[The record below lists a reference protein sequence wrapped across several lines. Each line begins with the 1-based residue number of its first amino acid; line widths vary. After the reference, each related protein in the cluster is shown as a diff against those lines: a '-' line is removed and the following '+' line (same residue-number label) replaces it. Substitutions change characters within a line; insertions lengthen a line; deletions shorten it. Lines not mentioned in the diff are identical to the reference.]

1 MNMLARTINIPA
13 NHLKQEDWISLKK
26 TNLLMAAR
34 SRLVEY
40 AIRGGIFLALI
51 YQSNIYQATVW
62 LVISICIDLLIAKET
77 KRYNQHA
84 TDESTIAVNA
94 PMVVRYQYYWYLN
107 ALWFGL
113 TSLIFSAKQDV
124 ESQMVMISLLNFITL
139 VGATRNIADGK
150 FCQNI
155 LFVFAFSQIVGIV
168 WNIVVV
174 FNFSAPNLHFI
185 YIVFLFFQYSVMMKN
200 SKFFFKQMDANF
212 KHQYRNIHLINDL
225 QTESELREQQR
236 KIAISANETIQRFYS
251 NAAHD
256 VRQPVYAMQMYASML
271 QETPELGPVLL
282 PKIQQSCQGIEALF
296 NSLFDFQQMK
306 LGSIAYQPKKV
317 NINILFQ
324 ELNTQF
330 TPLAEKKGLTCKF
343 KPIKGDIY
351 IDAILIKRVLSN
363 LIANAIRY
371 TNTGGILIGARHQVK
386 QKSLTFEIWDTGL
399 GIADENKLNI
409 FSEFFKVTD
418 KTFDTNEGFGLGL
431 SIVKQLSHLVQ
442 DSEIKVQSKLNKGS
456 VFKFSVPDA
465 LYSASWTLAKAA

>member
-1 MNMLARTINIPA
+1 MLARTINIPA

-62 LVISICIDLLIAKET
+62 LAISICIDLLIAKET

-200 SKFFFKQMDANF
+200 SKFFPNKWMQTLSISIEIFISSMICKLSLNYESNNEKLPYQPTKQSNGFTATPRMMCVNPF
-212 KHQYRNIHLINDL
+212 TPCKCMHQCC
-225 QTESELREQQR
+225 
-236 KIAISANETIQRFYS
+236 KK
-251 NAAHD
+251 
-256 VRQPVYAMQMYASML
+256 RQSW
-271 QETPELGPVLL
+271 
-282 PKIQQSCQGIEALF
+282 ALF
-296 NSLFDFQQMK
+296 CCL
-306 LGSIAYQPKKV
+306 
-317 NINILFQ
+317 
-324 ELNTQF
+324 
-330 TPLAEKKGLTCKF
+330 
-343 KPIKGDIY
+343 
-351 IDAILIKRVLSN
+351 
-363 LIANAIRY
+363 
-371 TNTGGILIGARHQVK
+371 
-386 QKSLTFEIWDTGL
+386 
-399 GIADENKLNI
+399 
-409 FSEFFKVTD
+409 
-418 KTFDTNEGFGLGL
+418 
-431 SIVKQLSHLVQ
+431 
-442 DSEIKVQSKLNKGS
+442 
-456 VFKFSVPDA
+456 KFSNR
-465 LYSASWTLAKAA
+465 AKV